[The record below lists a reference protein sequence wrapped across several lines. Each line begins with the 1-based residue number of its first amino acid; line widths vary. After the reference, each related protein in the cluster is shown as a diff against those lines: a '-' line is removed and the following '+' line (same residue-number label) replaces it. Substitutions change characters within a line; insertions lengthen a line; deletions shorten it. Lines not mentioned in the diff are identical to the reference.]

1 MHSAQRL
8 PVSLLHPQVLES
20 CVAAAGYSVGEFA
33 ALVFAGAMDFAE
45 GAGETL

>member
-1 MHSAQRL
+1 
-8 PVSLLHPQVLES
+8 VQVVES

-45 GAGETL
+45 GACRGVRFAVCFHGLL